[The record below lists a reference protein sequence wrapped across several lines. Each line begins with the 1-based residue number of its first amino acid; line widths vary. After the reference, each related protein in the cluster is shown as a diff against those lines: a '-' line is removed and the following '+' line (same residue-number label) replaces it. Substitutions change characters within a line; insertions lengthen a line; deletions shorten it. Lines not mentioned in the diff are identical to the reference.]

1 MITEKRKIHS
11 MNSRIWRMV
20 IGILLLFLISITII
34 NSVNLKKSKEDF
46 LFNQLKEAAQDKKRF
61 QRSDKEITYINHF
74 LITKSGDDY
83 GILADS
89 KTASRYM
96 DKGNRSHILEA
107 IGKKVIEEKING
119 SYSLGKITLGNQ
131 LHYYYAEYGDDSEGI
146 MVFIASTEVEP
157 LISLSFIIAFMIT
170 LIISFIVTK
179 IISNKIVKP
188 IYDLETFAED
198 IANHK
203 WDVTP
208 PISDTAEIQE
218 LSDSLDHM
226 REALKT
232 RDDWEREFLQSS
244 SHSLKTPVMV
254 IKGYSQAMIDGLL
267 VDSPESPAE
276 VIRREA
282 ENLERRVSQLLK
294 LYTYAHA
301 LENEGKQDSIRI
313 DRLLNS
319 LIRRFQIIK
328 PNLRWDVN
336 ITPVEVEGNSEA
348 LLTAF
353 ENIIENQI
361 RYAKSV
367 ISISIKK
374 ETMYSIS
381 SIVIKIANDGP
392 HFNQEDPMCLFHR
405 YKKDESGQ
413 WGLGLAIVK
422 QIIEA
427 HNGNVIADNTEEGVE
442 FVVTLQE

>member
-1 MITEKRKIHS
+1 MITSKKKIHS

-34 NSVNLKKSKEDF
+34 NSVILKKSKEDF
-46 LFNQLKEAAQDKKRF
+46 LFNQLKEAAQDKKKF
-61 QRSDKEITYINHF
+61 KRSDKEITYINHF

-83 GILADS
+83 DILADP

-107 IGKKVIEEKING
+107 ISKKVIEEKSRG
-119 SYSLGKITLGNQ
+119 SYSLGKIALGNQ

-157 LISLSFIIAFMIT
+157 LISLSFIIAFIIT

-188 IYDLETFAED
+188 IYDLEIFAEN

-208 PISDTAEIQE
+208 PASNTSEIQE

-226 REALKT
+226 REVLKT
-232 RDDWEREFLQSS
+232 RDDREREFLQSS

-254 IKGYSQAMIDGLL
+254 IKGYAQAMIDGLL
-267 VDSPESPAE
+267 VNSPESPAE
-276 VIRREA
+276 IIRREA

-301 LENEGKQDSIRI
+301 LENEGKKDSVRI
-313 DRLLNS
+313 DRLINS

-328 PNLRWDVN
+328 PNLQWNVN
-336 ITPVEVEGNSEA
+336 ITPMEVVGNSEA

-353 ENIIENQI
+353 ENLIENQI

-374 ETMYSIS
+374 ETISSIS
-381 SIVIKIANDGP
+381 SIIIKLANDGP
-392 HFNQEDPMCLFHR
+392 HFNQEDPMCLFDR
-405 YKKDESGQ
+405 YKKDEFGQ
-413 WGLGLAIVK
+413 WGLGLAIVR
-422 QIIEA
+422 QIVEA
-427 HNGNVIADNTEEGVE
+427 HNGNVIAQNTDEGVE
-442 FVVTLQE
+442 FIVMLKG

>member
-1 MITEKRKIHS
+1 MITSKKKIYS
-11 MNSRIWRMV
+11 MNSQIWRMV
-20 IGILLLFLISITII
+20 IGILLLFLISMTII
-34 NSVNLKKSKEDF
+34 NSVILKKSKEDF
-46 LFNQLKEAAQDKKRF
+46 IFNQLKEAAEDKKRF
-61 QRSDKEITYINHF
+61 QRSGKEITYVNHF
-74 LITKSGDDY
+74 LITKSGDNY
-83 GILADS
+83 SIVADP

-96 DKGNRSHILEA
+96 DKGNRSHILE
-107 IGKKVIEEKING
+107 IISKKVIEEKSKR
-119 SYSLGKITLGNQ
+119 SYSLGKITLENQ
-131 LHYYYAEYGDDSEGI
+131 LHYYYAEYGNDSEGI
-146 MVFIASTEVEP
+146 MVFITSTEIEP
-157 LISLSFIIAFMIT
+157 LISLSFIIAFIIT

-179 IISNKIVKP
+179 IISNKIVRP

-203 WDVTP
+203 WDVIP
-208 PISDTAEIQE
+208 PTSDTAEIQE

-226 REALKT
+226 REVLKT
-232 RDDWEREFLQSS
+232 RDDREREFLQSS

-254 IKGYSQAMIDGLL
+254 IKGYAQAMIDGLL

-301 LENEGKQDSIRI
+301 LESEGKQDSIRI

-319 LIRRFQIIK
+319 LIRRFEIIK

-336 ITPVEVEGNSEA
+336 ITPVEVIGNSEA

-422 QIIEA
+422 QIVEA
-427 HNGNVIADNTEEGVE
+427 HNGNVIADNTDEGIE
-442 FVVTLQE
+442 FVVTLQG

>member
-1 MITEKRKIHS
+1 MIRSKKKIHS

-34 NSVNLKKSKEDF
+34 NSVILKKSKEDF
-46 LFNQLKEAAQDKKRF
+46 LFNQLKEAAQDKKKF
-61 QRSDKEITYINHF
+61 QRSGKEITYVNHF
-74 LITKSGDDY
+74 VITKSGDNY
-83 GILADS
+83 SILADS

-96 DKGNRSHILEA
+96 DKDNRSHILEA
-107 IGKKVIEEKING
+107 ISQKVIEERSKG
-119 SYSLGKITLGNQ
+119 SYTLGKITLENQ
-131 LHYYYAEYGDDSEGI
+131 LHYYYAEYDDSEGI
-146 MVFIASTEVEP
+146 MVFIASTEIEP
-157 LISLSFIIAFMIT
+157 LISLSFIIAFIIT

-179 IISNKIVKP
+179 IISNKIVRP

-208 PISDTAEIQE
+208 PASDTAEIQE

-226 REALKT
+226 REVLKT
-232 RDDWEREFLQSS
+232 RDDREREFLQSS

-254 IKGYSQAMIDGLL
+254 IKGYAQAMIDGLL

-301 LENEGKQDSIRI
+301 LENEGRQDSIRI

-319 LIRRFQIIK
+319 LIRRFEIIK

-336 ITPVEVEGNSEA
+336 IIPVEVIGNSEA

-353 ENIIENQI
+353 ENLIENQI

-374 ETMYSIS
+374 ETAFSVS
-381 SIVIKIANDGP
+381 SIVIKVANDGP

-422 QIIEA
+422 QIVEA

-442 FVVTLQE
+442 FVVTLHG

>member
-1 MITEKRKIHS
+1 MITSKKKVHS

-34 NSVNLKKSKEDF
+34 NSVILKKSKEDF
-46 LFNQLKEAAQDKKRF
+46 LFNQLKEAAEYKKKF
-61 QRSDKEITYINHF
+61 QRSGNEINYVNHF
-74 LITKSGDDY
+74 LITKSEDDY
-83 GILADS
+83 GILVDPN
-89 KTASRYM
+89 TANHYM
-96 DKGNRSHILEA
+96 DKNNRSNILEV
-107 IGKKVIEEKING
+107 ISEKVIEEESKG
-119 SYSLGKITLGNQ
+119 SYTIGKITLENQ
-131 LHYYYAEYGDDSEGI
+131 IHYYYAEYDDTYEGI
-146 MVFIASTEVEP
+146 MVFITSSEIQP
-157 LISLSFIIAFMIT
+157 LISSAFIIAFIIT

-208 PISDTAEIQE
+208 ATSDTAEIQE
-218 LSDSLDHM
+218 LSDSLNHM
-226 REALKT
+226 KEVLKT
-232 RDDWEREFLQSS
+232 RDDREREFLQSS

-254 IKGYSQAMIDGLL
+254 IKGYAQAMLDGLL
-267 VDSPESPAE
+267 VDSLESPAQ

-294 LYTYAHA
+294 FYTYAHA
-301 LENEGKQDSIRI
+301 LEIECKQESIRI

-328 PNLRWDVN
+328 PNIRWDVN
-336 ITPVEVEGNSEA
+336 VSPVEVVGNSEA

-353 ENIIENQI
+353 ENLIENQI

-367 ISISIKK
+367 ISVSLKNDDISS
-374 ETMYSIS
+374 MQ
-381 SIVIKIANDGP
+381 SIVIKFANDGP
-392 HFNQEDPMCLFHR
+392 QFNQEDPMCLFQR

-427 HNGNVIADNTEEGVE
+427 HNGNVIAQNIEDGVE
-442 FVVTLQE
+442 FIVTLQI

>member
-1 MITEKRKIHS
+1 MITSKKKIHS

-34 NSVNLKKSKEDF
+34 NSVILKKSKEDF
-46 LFNQLKEAAQDKKRF
+46 LFNQLKEAAEDKKRF
-61 QRSDKEITYINHF
+61 QRSGKEITYVNHF

-83 GILADS
+83 SILADP
-89 KTASRYM
+89 KTSSRYM
-96 DKGNRSHILEA
+96 DKDNRSHILET
-107 IGKKVIEEKING
+107 ISEKVIEEKSKG
-119 SYSLGKITLGNQ
+119 SYTLGKITLKNQ
-131 LHYYYAEYGDDSEGI
+131 LHYYYAEYGDGSEGI
-146 MVFIASTEVEP
+146 MVFITSTEIEP
-157 LISLSFIIAFMIT
+157 LISSAFIIAFIIT

-203 WDVTP
+203 WNVIP
-208 PISDTAEIQE
+208 PTSDTTEIQE

-226 REALKT
+226 REVLKT
-232 RDDWEREFLQSS
+232 RDDREREFIQSS

-254 IKGYSQAMIDGLL
+254 IKGYAQAMIDGLL
-267 VDSPESPAE
+267 VDSLESPAQ
-276 VIRREA
+276 VIQREA

-301 LENEGKQDSIRI
+301 LEIERKQESIRI
-313 DRLLNS
+313 DRLLNG

-328 PNLRWDVN
+328 PSIRWDVN
-336 ITPVEVEGNSEA
+336 ISPAEVTGNSEA
-348 LLTAF
+348 LLTVF
-353 ENIIENQI
+353 ENLIENQI

-367 ISISIKK
+367 ISIDIKK
-374 ETMYSIS
+374 DTISSIP
-381 SIVIKIANDGP
+381 SIVIKFTNDGP

-427 HNGNVIADNTEEGVE
+427 YNGNVSAQNIEEGVE
-442 FVVTLQE
+442 FIVTLQI